1 VRVVLLH
8 ALPFDGRMW
17 RAERDLLGSEAL
29 APSLYRFGARLE
41 DWAQG
46 VLDLVGGEPLVVVG
60 CSVGGS
66 CALEIARA
74 APDQV
79 AGIVLVGAKAGVR
92 PDPALRDRAVR
103 LLAEHGLEAA
113 WRAFWRP
120 LFGRGTPADVLA
132 EAHRLAL
139 DQDVDDVIRGVR
151 AFHDRRDLTAFAR
164 AWPKPLVVVSGDQDR
179 TPPPV
184 TAAQIAT
191 TTAPRR
197 RFHLVPDCGHYVPL
211 ENPTALHTLL
221 APTLAGAASEEKDQ
235 TRRS

>member
-1 VRVVLLH
+1 MRVVLLH

-74 APDQV
+74 PPDQV

-103 LLAEHGLEAA
+103 
-113 WRAFWRP
+113 
-120 LFGRGTPADVLA
+120 
-132 EAHRLAL
+132 
-139 DQDVDDVIRGVR
+139 
-151 AFHDRRDLTAFAR
+151 
-164 AWPKPLVVVSGDQDR
+164 
-179 TPPPV
+179 
-184 TAAQIAT
+184 
-191 TTAPRR
+191 
-197 RFHLVPDCGHYVPL
+197 
-211 ENPTALHTLL
+211 
-221 APTLAGAASEEKDQ
+221 
-235 TRRS
+235 